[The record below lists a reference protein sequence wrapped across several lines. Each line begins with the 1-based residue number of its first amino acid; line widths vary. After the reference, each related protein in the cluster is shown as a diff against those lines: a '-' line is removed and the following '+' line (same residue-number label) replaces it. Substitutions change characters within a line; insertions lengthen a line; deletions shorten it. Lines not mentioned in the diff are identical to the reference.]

1 MHVLCTIVV
10 QACYQVVVLIA
21 WSHRAVLFHSA
32 LLGSTAVNLRRASPA
47 IEHQRLLLL
56 LLLRARYVKY
66 SNGYS
71 ESSHTIKM
79 FWRVVAEMS
88 AEQRS
93 ALLRFITSTSR
104 APLGGFKHLQP
115 ALTIHK
121 VDCSSSPLAFL
132 GGKDVDRLPSAST
145 W

>member
-1 MHVLCTIVV
+1 MVLCCCRT
-10 QACYQVVVLIA
+10 
-21 WSHRAVLFHSA
+21 
-32 LLGSTAVNLRRASPA
+32 
-47 IEHQRLLLL
+47 
-56 LLLRARYVKY
+56 RYVKY

-71 ESSHTIKM
+71 ESSATVKM

-88 AEQRS
+88 PEQRS

-115 ALTIHK
+115 PLTIHK
-121 VDCSSSPLAFL
+121 VDCAASPLAFL
-132 GGKDVDRLPSAST
+132 GGKDVERLPSAST